1 MKLNRDDGHRGRQFE
16 KLIETSFD
24 GYAAAQLANLARMPI
39 PTKVAGQRKGRLIFV
54 QCGKAPF
61 DVYGYTIGGARF
73 IGAELK
79 AGGRKESMAITNP
92 KVKKG
97 GLQLHQLDALA
108 EVAQAG
114 GIARLVWDNGGDFG
128 ILCNDDIVLA
138 RDTYL
143 HALTSESSGRKAQSG
158 AKSIKWER
166 FTPVDYQTFGGVLA
180 IEWLRM
186 DLAK

>member
-1 MKLNRDDGHRGRQFE
+1 MKLNRDDGHRGRDFE

-24 GYAAAQLANLARMPI
+24 GYAAAGLAHLARMPI
-39 PTKVAGQRKGRLIFV
+39 PTKVAGRRKGMLILV

-61 DVYGYTIGGARF
+61 DIYGYTIAEARF

-92 KVKKG
+92 KVRKG

-108 EVAQAG
+108 EVALAG

-128 ILCNDDIVLA
+128 ILTNDDLVLA

-143 HALTSESSGRKAQSG
+143 HALTSENSGRKPQSG
-158 AKSIKWER
+158 AKSIKWDR
-166 FTPVDYQTFGGVLA
+166 FTPVDYANYGGVYVV
-180 IEWLRM
+180 EWLRF
-186 DLAK
+186 DLIK